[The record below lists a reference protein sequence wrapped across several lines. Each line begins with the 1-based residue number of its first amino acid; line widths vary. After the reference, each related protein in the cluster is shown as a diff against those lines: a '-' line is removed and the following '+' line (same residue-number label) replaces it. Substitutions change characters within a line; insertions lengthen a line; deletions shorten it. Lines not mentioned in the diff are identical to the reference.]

1 MFRTPFD
8 WRTRRN
14 LLEAIGFYLIYVALG
29 AAAVTFIVGISII
42 VSLYGDMAAS
52 HTFAA
57 WMPMTVMV
65 TYYAVVSG
73 GIMWRKQLQHQW
85 FGVAAGW
92 VGVLVILAPHSSGV
106 AAFYVLLLGMI
117 LPAVL
122 TTWNGRKK
130 SSKKAKKKAHKKTSM
145 PTHD

>member
-14 LLEAIGFYLIYVALG
+14 LLEAVGFYLMYVALG
-29 AAAVTFIVGISII
+29 AAAVTFIVGLSII
-42 VSLYGDMAAS
+42 MSLYGDMAAS
-52 HTFAA
+52 HYFAA

-65 TYYAVVSG
+65 TYYGVVSG
-73 GIMWRKQLQHQW
+73 GIIWRKQLPMQW
-85 FGVAAGW
+85 FGIAAGW
-92 VGVLVILAPHSSGV
+92 MIVLVVLAPHKSGL
-106 AAFYVLLLGMI
+106 AAFYVFLLGMI

-130 SSKKAKKKAHKKTSM
+130 SSKKTKKKS
-145 PTHD
+145 